1 MVLELGNSRLLI
13 LLSAKQLLDLSQ
25 VAIDGEVLPGQLLD
39 DLVLALDV
47 LAQAVVFFFNGSLL
61 FKDLHELLLNDLLLL
76 CHLRVRRFD
85 FLLHLLTVLAA
96 ELKLL
101 LELEDVARARFD
113 SSNVLFLSL
122 ELCAQCL
129 HLSVAALNLTLE
141 KLLVELR
148 LSQLLLELAVLANE

>member
-1 MVLELGNSRLLI
+1 MLELGNSRLLI

-47 LAQAVVFFFNGSLL
+47 LAQAVVFFFNGGLL
-61 FKDLHELLLNDLLLL
+61 LKDLHKLLLNDLLLL

-96 ELKLL
+96 ELELL

-129 HLSVAALNLTLE
+129 HLSVVALNLTLE

>member
-1 MVLELGNSRLLI
+1 MLKLGNSRLLI

-47 LAQAVVFFFNGSLL
+47 LAQAVVFLFNGSLL

-85 FLLHLLTVLAA
+85 FLLHLLTVLAT
-96 ELKLL
+96 ELELL
-101 LELEDVARARFD
+101 LKFEDVTGARFY

-122 ELCAQCL
+122 ELSTQCL
-129 HLSVAALNLTLE
+129 HLSVVDRT
-141 KLLVELR
+141 KRTGV
-148 LSQLLLELAVLANE
+148 VF

>member
-1 MVLELGNSRLLI
+1 MLELSNSRLLI

-25 VAIDGEVLPGQLLD
+25 VAIDGEVLPSQLLN

-61 FKDLHELLLNDLLLL
+61 FKDLHKLLLNDLLLL

-96 ELKLL
+96 ELELL
-101 LELEDVARARFD
+101 LELKDVARARFD

-122 ELCAQCL
+122 ELSAQCL
-129 HLSVAALNLTLE
+129 HLGVVALNLTLE

-148 LSQLLLELAVLANE
+148 LSQLLLELTVLANE

>member
-1 MVLELGNSRLLI
+1 MLELGNSRLLI

-39 DLVLALDV
+39 DLVLALDI
-47 LAQAVVFFFNGSLL
+47 LAQAVVFLFNGSLL

-113 SSNVLFLSL
+113 SCNVLFLGL
-122 ELCAQCL
+122 ELSTQCL
-129 HLSVAALNLTLE
+129 HLSVVALNLTLE

>member
-113 SSNVLFLSL
+113 SSNVLFLGL
-122 ELCAQCL
+122 EL
-129 HLSVAALNLTLE
+129 ST
-141 KLLVELR
+141 
-148 LSQLLLELAVLANE
+148 

>member
-1 MVLELGNSRLLI
+1 MLKLGNSRLLI
-13 LLSAKQLLDLSQ
+13 FLSAKQLLDLSQ

-47 LAQAVVFFFNGSLL
+47 LAQAVVFLFNGSFL

-85 FLLHLLTVLAA
+85 FLLHLLTVLAT
-96 ELKLL
+96 ELELL
-101 LELEDVARARFD
+101 LKFEDVTGARFY
-113 SSNVLFLSL
+113 SSNVLFLGL
-122 ELCAQCL
+122 ELSTQCL
-129 HLSVAALNLTLE
+129 HLSVVALNLTLE

-148 LSQLLLELAVLANE
+148 LSQLLLELAVLTNE

>member
-1 MVLELGNSRLLI
+1 MLELGNSRLLI

-113 SSNVLFLSL
+113 SCNVLFLGL
-122 ELCAQCL
+122 ELSTQCL
-129 HLSVAALNLTLE
+129 HLSVVALNLTLE

>member
-61 FKDLHELLLNDLLLL
+61 LKDLHKLLLNDLLLL

-113 SSNVLFLSL
+113 SCNVLFLGL
-122 ELCAQCL
+122 ELSTQCL
-129 HLSVAALNLTLE
+129 HLSVVALNLTLE

-148 LSQLLLELAVLANE
+148 LSQLLLELAVLTNE